1 MSETQETGSEGT
13 RGAVPGSPAGGGGG
27 RGRDVLERIVATK
40 REEIEALRPRAEEL
54 ARRAASAPP
63 PRDFHGALADPSGL
77 SLIAEVK
84 RRSPG
89 AGAIRPD
96 LDPVALAERYAGG
109 GARALSVLTDGP
121 WFQGALEDLTRIRER
136 VTLPCLRKDF
146 VLDPVQVH
154 EARAAGADAIL
165 LIVRILD
172 DGALRELRV
181 LAESLGMGVLVEAH
195 DGGEVERAVASGAR
209 ILGINNR
216 DLATFVTDLQVTLD
230 LLPAVPPEVVLVS
243 ESGIR
248 TGGDAARLAARGV
261 DAILVGEALVRTP
274 DPGALARD
282 LSAPRPFPRG

>member
-1 MSETQETGSEGT
+1 
-13 RGAVPGSPAGGGGG
+13 
-27 RGRDVLERIVATK
+27 VATK

-96 LDPVALAERYAGG
+96 LDPVALAERYAEG
-109 GARALSVLTDGP
+109 GARALSILTDGP

-146 VLDPVQVH
+146 ILDPVQVH

-172 DGALRELRV
+172 DQALRELRL

-195 DGGEVERAVASGAR
+195 DRDEVARAVASGAR

-230 LLPAVPPEVVLVS
+230 LLDAVPSEVVLVS

-261 DAILVGEALVRTP
+261 DAILVGEALVRAP

-282 LSAPRPFPRG
+282 LSAPRPAPRP

>member
-1 MSETQETGSEGT
+1 
-13 RGAVPGSPAGGGGG
+13 
-27 RGRDVLERIVATK
+27 VATK

-54 ARRAASAPP
+54 ARRAASAPT

-96 LDPVALAERYAGG
+96 LDPVALAERYAEG
-109 GARALSVLTDGP
+109 GARALSILTDGP

-146 VLDPVQVH
+146 ILDPVQVH

-172 DGALRELRV
+172 DQALRELRL

-195 DGGEVERAVASGAR
+195 DRDEVARAVASGAR

-230 LLPAVPPEVVLVS
+230 LLDAVPSEVVLVS

-261 DAILVGEALVRTP
+261 DAILVGEALVRAP

-282 LSAPRPFPRG
+282 LSAPRPAPRP